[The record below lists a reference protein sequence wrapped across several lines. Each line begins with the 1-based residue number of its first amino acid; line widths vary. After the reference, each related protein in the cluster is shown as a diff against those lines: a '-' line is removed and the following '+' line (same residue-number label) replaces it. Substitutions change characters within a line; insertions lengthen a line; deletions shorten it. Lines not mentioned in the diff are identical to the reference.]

1 MDASSAPAMTDGAI
15 EVASQFSC
23 VLRQDPPNKNRERG
37 RYICKLGLDRSG
49 PSWLSSIAVSM
60 SARPAARREIKF
72 MCKILVWNCSQ
83 KGVT

>member
-1 MDASSAPAMTDGAI
+1 MDVSSAPAMTDGAI
-15 EVASQFSC
+15 EVASQFLVC
-23 VLRQDPPNKNRERG
+23 LGKIPLIKNRERG

-60 SARPAARREIKF
+60 RARPAARRDIKL
-72 MCKILVWNCSQ
+72 MSKNLMWNCSQ